1 MVSSVASSS
10 ATRRGIFIA
19 LLSAIIFGAHTPAER
34 AVYADGGSVAPVLVV
49 TIWARAMAMGLY
61 CLITR
66 KALYQ
71 SRENF
76 KQAFIGGSFQI
87 FSTLALLCALLYL
100 PAPIAIVIA
109 FSHTLM
115 LLFFLAWRKEVRL
128 DALTLA
134 TTCIALI
141 GLSFVIDLWHT
152 QPKGS
157 WIGIGLAFLSAMSN
171 ASRMYVYGHQ
181 TQARNPAIVGA
192 ETFLLAAPLASLILF
207 VAPLHLP
214 ASSVGYVWLSVASGS
229 YALGTFFFFY
239 GISLLGSFRYS
250 LFSKVEP
257 IFTSLFSVWFLGET
271 LKSQQYVGIF
281 IVIGGLALYQMS
293 EQWRKKN
300 A

>member
-1 MVSSVASSS
+1 MISSATSSS
-10 ATRRGIFIA
+10 TRRGIWIA
-19 LLSAIIFGAHTPAER
+19 LLSAVIFGAHTPAER

-49 TIWARAMAMGLY
+49 TIWARAFAMGLY
-61 CLITR
+61 CLLKR

-71 SRENF
+71 SRQDF

-87 FSTLALLCALLYL
+87 FSTLTLLLSLLYV
-100 PAPIAIVIA
+100 PAPVAIVIA

-128 DALTLA
+128 DKITVA
-134 TTCIALI
+134 TTVMALI
-141 GLSFVIDLWHT
+141 GLSCVIDLWHP
-152 QPKGS
+152 QPGGS
-157 WIGIGLAFLSAMSN
+157 WIGIALAFLSAVAN

-192 ETFLLAAPLASLILF
+192 ETFLLAAPMASLILF

-214 ASSVGYVWLSVASGS
+214 SSSTGFAWLGVASCS
-229 YALGTFFFFY
+229 FAFGTFFFFY

-257 IFTSLFSVWFLGET
+257 IFTSLFSVWFLGEV
-271 LKSQQYVGIF
+271 LKLQQYMGIF
-281 IVIGGLALYQMS
+281 IVIASLVLYQIS
-293 EQWRKKN
+293 EQWRMKRL
-300 A
+300 